1 MSPLVRKILLTLA
14 GGVLAYLISDLISLD
29 VAFQVA
35 TSIFVGG
42 VIFVAA
48 YLVDVDQRLV
58 HLETKQSQVAT
69 STELLFKQGFTKI
82 NEATELF
89 GLVEASALRSDVM
102 TQLVRNST
110 QIDGKV
116 PSLVFSFAQAEIG
129 RLSELLRELSN
140 GSDVVY
146 EGEDRDWM
154 LGLTRNAVSSIDAIS
169 LTTVDA
175 GTDGGLWMTD
185 LGQRYLQ
192 YQQEAIKRGV
202 TIRRIFVTDKP
213 DLLAKKEFLDVC
225 DMHRRMGIQ
234 VKVLDAADA
243 PGTRA
248 NTMFDFIVFD
258 GVISYE
264 STPASVTT
272 NRLRQ
277 PIIINTRLVQQQS
290 RVTDRIQRFHELW
303 SSSREIQS

>member
-14 GGVLAYLISDLISLD
+14 GGVVAYLISDLISMD

-58 HLETKQSQVAT
+58 NLETTQHQVAS
-69 STELLFKQGFTKI
+69 STEQLVQQGFTKI

-110 QIDGKV
+110 QIDSKV

-192 YQQEAIKRGV
+192 VQQEAMKRGV

-213 DLLAKKEFLDVC
+213 ELLERKDFLDVC
-225 DMHRRMGIQ
+225 DMHRRMGIH

-248 NTMFDFIVFD
+248 TTMFDFIVFD

-264 STPASVTT
+264 STPASLAT
-272 NRLRQ
+272 NRTRQ
-277 PIIINTRLVQQQS
+277 PIIINTRLVQQQA

-303 SSSREIQS
+303 SCAREVQP